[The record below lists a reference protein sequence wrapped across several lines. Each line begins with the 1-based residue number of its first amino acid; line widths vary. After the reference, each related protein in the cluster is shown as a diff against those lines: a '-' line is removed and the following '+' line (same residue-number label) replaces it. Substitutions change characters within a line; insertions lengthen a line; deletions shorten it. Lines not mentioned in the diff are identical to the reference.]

1 MTRVIPTREWDSR
14 VGIDDFRLI
23 PSMCI
28 TGRSVELEIER
39 LPVICQLNK
48 RLAR

>member
-1 MTRVIPTREWDSR
+1 MANNNLQRFHPTFLQLGLYFN
-14 VGIDDFRLI
+14 V
-23 PSMCI
+23 
-28 TGRSVELEIER
+28 LEGKVNLETEQ